1 MGLLYIIRHGKPEF
15 RGEKRCIGTTDLP
28 LSEEGREQMREVCE
42 RLRHANIRRIF
53 VSPLARTRESAE
65 ILSEGMIPIT
75 EIPELREIDM
85 GVWENQTFSRIRRDY
100 PEEYEARGRDFAG
113 FRPQGGETFRECQ
126 QRAYLAYR
134 KILAEAEGNVALVAH
149 AGVNR
154 ALISFLEG
162 RELSQLLSIPQPY
175 GNIYQ
180 WDIGPRLG
188 AVIVAGGRS
197 SRMGKLKP
205 LLPIGE
211 DSLLER
217 ECKSLFRA
225 GARRVTV
232 VTGREAARVEAAVR
246 GPGVVCVE
254 NKAYETTGMLESV
267 CLGLKATPRRLDGVY
282 FLPADAPLF
291 SLYTLRKEEE
301 SFLREDAD
309 IFRPVYRGL
318 PGHPLLI
325 RRAIFEEIYEY
336 DGARGLQGFCEQF
349 SQRCREVSTPD
360 PGILMDAD
368 VPEDYQALLD
378 YETAVSAPSR
388 ERCREIMAWKKL
400 PPALEEHCL
409 AVAQK
414 ALELAEAYNR
424 AGGDLDR
431 NLVEAGALLHD
442 LEKMTPHHA
451 EAAYHVLCQ
460 LGFARIADVVRYHE
474 HLPEE
479 LQGEINEMVI
489 VYLADKLVLGSRP
502 CTLQERYDH
511 RRAEFSGNPMALEAI
526 DEKQKA
532 AERMYRR
539 YQQAVEDAGEKRK
552 EN

>member
-15 RGEKRCIGTTDLP
+15 DGEKRCIGTTDLP
-28 LSEEGREQMREVCE
+28 LSEEGREQMLHVRE
-42 RLRHANIRRIF
+42 RLRHANIRKIY

-65 ILSEGMIPIT
+65 ILSEGLIPIQ
-75 EIPELREIDM
+75 EMPELREIAM
-85 GVWENQTFSRIRRDY
+85 GKWENQTFSQIRRDY
-100 PEEYEARGRDFAG
+100 PEEYEARGLDFAD
-113 FRPQGGETFRECQ
+113 FRPEGGESFRDCQ
-126 QRAYLAYR
+126 KRAYLAYR
-134 KILAEAEGNVALVAH
+134 KILTEADGNVAIVAH
-149 AGVNR
+149 AGFNR
-154 ALISFLEG
+154 ALISFLEN
-162 RELSQLLSIPQPY
+162 RELSQLMAIPQPY
-175 GNIYQ
+175 GHVYH

-217 ECKSLFRA
+217 ECKNLFRA
-225 GARRVTV
+225 GARQVTV
-232 VTGREAARVEAAVR
+232 VTGREAARVEAAVQ

-254 NKAYETTGMLESV
+254 NKSYETTGMLESV

-282 FLPADAPLF
+282 FLPADAPMF

-301 SFLREDAD
+301 SFLWEDAD
-309 IFRPVYRGL
+309 LFRPVYRGL

-325 RRAIFEEIYEY
+325 RRAIFEKIYEY
-336 DGARGLQGFCEQF
+336 DGERGLQGICEQY
-349 SQRCREVSTPD
+349 QKRCRDVLVPD

-378 YETAVSAPSR
+378 YEAAIHMPSR
-388 ERCREIMAWKKL
+388 ERCREIMAWRKL
-400 PPALEEHCL
+400 PLALEEHCL
-409 AVAQK
+409 AVAKK

-424 AGGDLDR
+424 AGGDLDLE
-431 NLVEAGALLHD
+431 LVEAGALLHD
-442 LEKMTPHHA
+442 LERMVPHHA
-451 EAAYHVLCQ
+451 EAAYHVICQ

-479 LQGEINEMVI
+479 LRGEINEIVL
-489 VYLADKLVLGSRP
+489 VYLADKLVLGSMP

-511 RRAEFSGNPMALEAI
+511 RRAEFSGNHMALEAI
-526 DEKQKA
+526 DEKQKV
-532 AERMYRR
+532 AELMYRR
-539 YQQAVEDAGEKRK
+539 YQQAIEGAREIGA
-552 EN
+552 